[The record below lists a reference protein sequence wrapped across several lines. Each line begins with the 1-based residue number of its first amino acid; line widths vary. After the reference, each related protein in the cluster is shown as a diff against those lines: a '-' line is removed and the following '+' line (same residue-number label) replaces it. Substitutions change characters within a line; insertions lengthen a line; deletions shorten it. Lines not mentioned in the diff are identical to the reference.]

1 MKAGACSHEGDKLGK
16 AMSHLKM
23 MNAEHGRAAAAGAK
37 VQGGAKQPMKA
48 IKAMGKMGRKDA

>member
-1 MKAGACSHEGDKLGK
+1 MGEAV
-16 AMSHLKM
+16 SHLKKM
-23 MNAEHGRAAAAGAK
+23 GAEHGRAAGAGGK